1 MRDMIKDA
9 GSGRKLLALIMTAVF
24 LAWMSVSLT
33 GCAGGENGDKES
45 DFPEEISKTA
55 MVTFLP
61 VDSGKEKTVARGGS
75 EPGAFVESLDIGS
88 WKMAEVPEDL
98 AATGTFVLYQQ
109 ETVKLGQSEEDAEMI
124 ELCRMAIYDG
134 PYVTVEIWDMKFSFR
149 IDHETMGYLKGLK

>member
-1 MRDMIKDA
+1 M
-9 GSGRKLLALIMTAVF
+9 
-24 LAWMSVSLT
+24 
-33 GCAGGENGDKES
+33 
-45 DFPEEISKTA
+45 
-55 MVTFLP
+55 
-61 VDSGKEKTVARGGS
+61 
-75 EPGAFVESLDIGS
+75 ESLDIGS

-149 IDHETMGYLKGLK
+149 IDHETMGYLEGLK